1 MQRFGCW
8 RGVERVTGLTDLVVG
23 GHIPAAQ
30 MTAALAVFVRPS
42 TLADRPPDVDA
53 TLSAA
58 AEYAAQT
65 GNRAAMRGSTRPQNG
80 ATLDTRST
88 RFGRK
93 RCVMSTVAVPPL
105 DGGNAL
111 VTGAS
116 SGIGREVAT
125 QLASRA
131 ATLVLLA
138 RRTQLLEELRDAL
151 LAQHPHLQVV
161 VMRVDLSDEA
171 DVDRVLSEVQ
181 QQVGPIDVLVNNA
194 GVGDQTLFDR
204 ADWDRLRK
212 LLHTNV
218 LAVAHLTAALVPSMV
233 ARGRGGV
240 LNIGSG
246 AGLAI
251 TPAGAVYCG
260 SKHFID
266 GFSEAL
272 RADLAGTGVVVTQ
285 VCPGPVDSEFD
296 RVAGTDG
303 GMAGGPPQFVRIT
316 AGQCAREALAGF
328 ERGAPL
334 VFPGRPYRLLMTMLP
349 FMPRSV
355 QRRQAANAARRLRQ
369 AAPGDAAIR

>member
-1 MQRFGCW
+1 M
-8 RGVERVTGLTDLVVG
+8 
-23 GHIPAAQ
+23 
-30 MTAALAVFVRPS
+30 
-42 TLADRPPDVDA
+42 
-53 TLSAA
+53 SANA
-58 AEYAAQT
+58 
-65 GNRAAMRGSTRPQNG
+65 R
-80 ATLDTRST
+80 
-88 RFGRK
+88 
-93 RCVMSTVAVPPL
+93 PPL
-105 DGGNAL
+105 DGGNVM

-116 SGIGREVAT
+116 SGIGRELAA

-131 ATLVLLA
+131 GSLVLLA
-138 RRTQLLEELRDAL
+138 RRTHLLEELQATL
-151 LAQHPHLQVV
+151 LVQRPHLQVV
-161 VMRVDLSDEA
+161 VMQVDLSDEA
-171 DVDRVLSEVQ
+171 DVDRVLGQVH

-204 ADWDRLRK
+204 ADWDRLRRV
-212 LLHTNV
+212 LHTNV
-218 LAVAHLTAALVPSMV
+218 LAVTHLTAALVPSMV

-251 TPAGAVYCG
+251 TPAGAAYCG

-296 RVAGTDG
+296 QVAGTEG

-316 AGQCAREALAGF
+316 ADQCAREAIAGF

-334 VFPGRPYRLLMTMLP
+334 VFPGRPYRLLMAILP
-349 FMPRSV
+349 LVPRSV
-355 QRRQAANAARRLRQ
+355 QRRQAATAARRLRQ
-369 AAPGDAAIR
+369 TVRGNAAMR